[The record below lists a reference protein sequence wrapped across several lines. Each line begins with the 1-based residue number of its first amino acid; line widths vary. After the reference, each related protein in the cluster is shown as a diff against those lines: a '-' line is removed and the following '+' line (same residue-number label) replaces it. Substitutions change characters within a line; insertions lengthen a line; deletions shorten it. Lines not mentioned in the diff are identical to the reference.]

1 LFFPEKRIFQPYGL
15 VIGFL
20 PEVLMNLFEKQSRL
34 NQLFTQSPVNAAYLA
49 GSLST
54 RTSFGHLTDVD
65 IAILLMEQI
74 KSDQFLDYQLY
85 FFSELAKR
93 LESDNIDVVILNQA
107 SLLLKLQVIKYG
119 QILFSR
125 DEKLRVSFETK
136 AVMDYLDF
144 KKFDEIQNQALSRR
158 LYGQILPVDKDLL
171 HRHLKQLREAVVIL
185 QDLGKTQREEFTTDY
200 RIYGLAERYL
210 QIAIEAC
217 LQVCGILVASLGLR
231 RPEGYHELLSI
242 VATQRIIP
250 QALAYRLEVLTNMRD
265 ALVHDAGTLNRDLLY
280 DHIQQRLGDF
290 EAFAATVEEKLS
302 Q

>member
-1 LFFPEKRIFQPYGL
+1 
-15 VIGFL
+15 
-20 PEVLMNLFEKQSRL
+20 MNLFEKQSRL

-54 RTSFGHLTDVD
+54 RTSFGHLSDVD

-107 SLLLKLQVIKYG
+107 SLLLKLHVIKYG

-125 DEKLRVSFETK
+125 DEKLRVLFETK
-136 AVMDYLDF
+136 AIMDYLDF
-144 KKFDEIQNQALSRR
+144 KKFDDIQNQALSRR
-158 LYGQILPVDKDLL
+158 LYGQVLPIDKELL
-171 HRHLKQLREAVVIL
+171 QRHLKQLREALSIL
-185 QDLGKTQREEFTTDY
+185 QDLGKTKREEFTTDY

-217 LQVCGILVASLGLR
+217 LQICGILVASLGLR
-231 RPEGYHELLSI
+231 RPEAYYELLSI
-242 VATQRIIP
+242 VTAQHIIP
-250 QALAYRLEVLTNMRD
+250 QSLAYRLEVLTNLRD
-265 ALVHDAGTLNRDLLY
+265 ALVHDPSALNRDLLY
-280 DHIQQRLGDF
+280 DHIQHRLGDL
-290 EAFAATVEEKLS
+290 EEFAKTVEEK
-302 Q
+302 QAK

>member
-1 LFFPEKRIFQPYGL
+1 
-15 VIGFL
+15 
-20 PEVLMNLFEKQSRL
+20 MNLFEKQSRL

-49 GSLST
+49 GSLSS

-125 DEKLRVSFETK
+125 DEKQRISFETK

-144 KKFDEIQNQALSRR
+144 KKFDDIQNQALSRR
-158 LYGQILPVDKDLL
+158 LYGQMLPIDKELVQ
-171 HRHLKQLREAVVIL
+171 RHLKQLRESVQIL
-185 QDLGKTQREEFTTDY
+185 RGLGQTERDKFISDY
-200 RIYGLAERYL
+200 HIYGLAERYL
-210 QIAIEAC
+210 QLAIEEC
-217 LQVCGILVASLGLR
+217 LQICSILIASFGLR

-242 VATQRIIP
+242 VASQHIIP
-250 QALAYRLEVLTNMRD
+250 QVMAYRLEILTNLRD
-265 ALVHDAGTLNRDLLY
+265 TLVHDPGTLNHDLLY
-280 DHIQQRLGDF
+280 DHIQQRLDDL
-290 EAFAATVEEKLS
+290 EAFADTVEEK
-302 Q
+302 QAR

>member
-1 LFFPEKRIFQPYGL
+1 
-15 VIGFL
+15 
-20 PEVLMNLFEKQSRL
+20 MNLFEKQSRL

-49 GSLST
+49 GSLSN
-54 RTSFGHLTDVD
+54 RTSFGHLSDVD
-65 IAILLMEQI
+65 IAILLMDQI

-93 LESDNIDVVILNQA
+93 LESESIDVVILNQA

-125 DEKLRVSFETK
+125 DDKQRVLFETK

-158 LYGQILPVDKDLL
+158 LYGQVLPIDKELIE
-171 HRHLKQLREAVVIL
+171 RHLIQLREAVTIL
-185 QDLGKTQREEFTTDY
+185 RGLGETKREEFTSDY

-210 QIAIEAC
+210 QLAIEAC
-217 LQVCGILVASLGLR
+217 LQICGTLVASFGLR

-242 VATQRIIP
+242 VAAQKIIP
-250 QALAYRLEVLTNMRD
+250 QTLAYRLEVLTN
-265 ALVHDAGTLNRDLLY
+265 LVTRWCMIPVRSIAICFMTIYNNGWM
-280 DHIQQRLGDF
+280 I
-290 EAFAATVEEKLS
+290 
-302 Q
+302 

>member
-1 LFFPEKRIFQPYGL
+1 
-15 VIGFL
+15 
-20 PEVLMNLFEKQSRL
+20 MNLFEKQSRL

-49 GSLST
+49 GSPST
-54 RTSFGHLTDVD
+54 RTSFGHLSDVD

-107 SLLLKLQVIKYG
+107 SLLLKLHVIKYG

-136 AVMDYLDF
+136 AIMDYLDF
-144 KKFDEIQNQALSRR
+144 KKFDDIQNQALSRR
-158 LYGQILPVDKDLL
+158 LYGQVLPVDKELL
-171 HRHLKQLREAVVIL
+171 QRHLKQLREALSIL
-185 QDLGKTQREEFTTDY
+185 QDLRKTKREEFTTDY

-217 LQVCGILVASLGLR
+217 LQICGILVASLGLR
-231 RPEGYHELLSI
+231 RPEAYYELLSI
-242 VATQRIIP
+242 VTAQHIIP
-250 QALAYRLEVLTNMRD
+250 QSLAYRLEVLTNLRD
-265 ALVHDAGTLNRDLLY
+265 ALVHDPSALNRDFLY
-280 DHIQQRLGDF
+280 DHVQHRLGDL
-290 EAFAATVEEKLS
+290 EEFARTVEEK
-302 Q
+302 QTK